1 MSRVL
6 GLFEGYGV
14 ELEYMIVDRET
25 LNVLPVADEVLRQVA
40 GDYTSEVELGEIA
53 WCNEVVLHVI
63 EIKTNGPASRLE
75 HLPKEFLE
83 NSRRINRILESYGG
97 MLLPT
102 AMHPWMNPLKE
113 TKLWPHEYSPVYDSY
128 NRIFGCQ
135 GHGWSNLQ
143 SLHINL
149 PFDGDEEFGR
159 LHAAIRLLLPILP
172 AIAASSPV
180 LDGEVNG
187 FLDNRL
193 EVYRLN
199 QAKIPSITGQVI
211 PEPVFDRA
219 SYENRIFE
227 LIYKDIRP
235 YDTESI
241 LQYEWLNSRG
251 AIARFS
257 RNTIEIRVLDIQE
270 SPLADLA
277 VYAFIIEVLKA
288 LVNERWISWEEQ
300 KKWSAGTLASI
311 FLSTIRKAGNA
322 LIEEPEYMRVF
333 GITGV
338 RPFTTQELWNHLYS
352 ELIEPFSELEIW
364 KKPLKHI
371 LQNGC
376 LAERILR
383 ALGQVYSPK
392 DLKLVYQDLADCLES
407 GGLFGE
413 TD

>member
-25 LNVLPVADEVLRQVA
+25 LNVLPVADEVLRQIA
-40 GDYTSEVELGEIA
+40 GEYTSEVELGEIA

-63 EIKTNGPASRLE
+63 EIKTNGPASRLG

-113 TKLWPHEYSPVYDSY
+113 TRLWPHEYSPVYDSY
-128 NRIFGCQ
+128 NRIFSCQ

-172 AIAASSPV
+172 AIAASSPIM
-180 LDGEVNG
+180 DGKANG

-219 SYENRIFE
+219 SYEDGI
-227 LIYKDIRP
+227 LDPIYSDIRP
-235 YDTESI
+235 YDPDSI

-288 LVNERWISWEEQ
+288 LIEERWITWEEQ
-300 KKWSAGTLASI
+300 KTWGVSPLASI
-311 FLSTIRKAGNA
+311 FYSTIREAGGA
-322 LIEEPEYMRVF
+322 LIKEPGYLRVF
-333 GITGV
+333 GINEDRRLTA
-338 RPFTTQELWNHLYS
+338 RELWNHLYL
-352 ELIEPFSELEIW
+352 ELIDPFPELEIW

-371 LQNGC
+371 LRNGC

-383 ALGQVYSPK
+383 ALGQGYSPR
-392 DLKLVYQDLADCLES
+392 DLKLVYQDLAGCLES
-407 GGLFGE
+407 GGLLGE